1 MAPALG
7 AQPPSRNEPRWLKP
21 VAEYAPLG
29 VFLVTYM
36 RFGLMPATAALIVAT
51 AAASL
56 ISFMTIRRVPP
67 MPLAASGAVA
77 LFGGLTLWFED
88 ETFIKIKP
96 TVVSAGFAATLF
108 LGLAFQ
114 RPLLKPLLGTAW
126 RMDEAGWR
134 RLSLRF
140 GFFFAAIAVLNEIVW
155 RTQPTDVWVAFKVF
169 GILGLT
175 ALFSAAQAPLLV
187 RHRLADDGGGA

>member
-1 MAPALG
+1 MAPVLG
-7 AQPPSRNEPRWLKP
+7 AQPPSLKEPRWLRP
-21 VAEYAPLG
+21 VTDYAPLA

-56 ISFMTIRRVPP
+56 VSFMAIRRVPT
-67 MPLAASGAVA
+67 MALAATCTVA

-96 TVVSAGFAATLF
+96 TVVSAGFASVL
-108 LGLAFQ
+108 LVGLVFQ

-140 GFFFAAIAVLNEIVW
+140 GLFFAALAMLNEIVW
-155 RTQPTDVWVAFKVF
+155 RTQPTDIWVAFKVF

-175 ALFSAAQAPLLV
+175 ALFSASQAPLLV
-187 RHRLADDGGGA
+187 RHRKSDDGDGA